1 MQEKLK
7 RAMVAIQGVK
17 IPELPEEILELDRE
31 LSSKF
36 ANISNVADIIEK
48 NTTLSGELMK
58 IVNSPAMKI
67 PQACKSIR
75 EAVAALGLNNVY
87 NYVVASALKN
97 LFGEKGLIKDIMDH
111 SVDIAFCM
119 AEIGRAHV

>member
-67 PQACKSIR
+67 PQTCKSIR
-75 EAVAALGLNNVY
+75 EAVAALGL
-87 NYVVASALKN
+87 K
-97 LFGEKGLIKDIMDH
+97 
-111 SVDIAFCM
+111 
-119 AEIGRAHV
+119 IGRASCRERV